1 MYFMHIR
8 LFLFFIIIVA
18 GIAAC
23 AEISHYAINVNYIP
37 QKGITRKSSAQGKFA
52 ITIAAFN
59 DARTVD
65 DKTIIGKKVKSKN
78 DKILALATAENFAH
92 EVTSAFRYFLLKAG
106 YSVDEVMPEWDLRD
120 SSISSAW
127 ETLVIGGSIDELEV
141 ICRSEGAGVQYN
153 TRVKL
158 HVAFADVQRR
168 KILHTTT
175 LESSASLKHL
185 MCSGEMMQE
194 QINGTLSMAI
204 EKIAENGELDK
215 IIAEISKVR
224 SENLTD

>member
-1 MYFMHIR
+1 MRIK
-8 LFLFFIIIVA
+8 LLLSLIIIVA
-18 GIAAC
+18 CITAC
-23 AEISHYAINVNYIP
+23 AEVANYAININYIP
-37 QKGITRKSSAQGKFA
+37 QKGITQKNSAQRKFA

-59 DARTVD
+59 DTRTVD

-78 DKILALATAENFAH
+78 DKILALATAENPARD
-92 EVTSAFRYFLLKAG
+92 VSSAFRYFLLKAG

-120 SSISSAW
+120 SSINSAW
-127 ETLVIGGSIDELEV
+127 GTLVIGGSIDELEV

-153 TRVKL
+153 ARVKL
-158 HVAFADVQRR
+158 HVVFADVQRK

-175 LESSASLKHL
+175 LESSATLKHL

-194 QINGTLSMAI
+194 QINGALSMAI

-224 SENLTD
+224 SENLAD

>member
-1 MYFMHIR
+1 MHIK

-23 AEISHYAINVNYIP
+23 AETSHYAINVNYIP
-37 QKGITRKSSAQGKFA
+37 QKGITRKNSAPGKFA

-59 DARTVD
+59 DTRTVD

-78 DKILALATAENFAH
+78 DKILALATAENPAR
-92 EVTSAFRYFLLKAG
+92 EVSSAFRYFFLKAG
-106 YSVDEVMPEWDLRD
+106 YSVDKVMPEWDLRD

-127 ETLVIGGSIDELEV
+127 GKLVIGGRIDELEV
-141 ICRSEGAGVQYN
+141 ICSNEGAGVQYN
-153 TRVKL
+153 TVVKL
-158 HVAFADVQRR
+158 QVVFADAQRKR
-168 KILHTTT
+168 ILHTTT
-175 LESSASLKHL
+175 LESAVTLKHL
-185 MCSGEMMQE
+185 RCSGEKMQE
-194 QINGTLSMAI
+194 QINSALSMAI

-224 SENLTD
+224 SESLAD

>member
-1 MYFMHIR
+1 MYFMRIKM
-8 LFLFFIIIVA
+8 LFTLFIIVA

-23 AEISHYAINVNYIP
+23 AEVSHYAINVNYIP
-37 QKGITRKSSAQGKFA
+37 QKNITWKNSAQRKFA

-78 DKILALATAENFAH
+78 DKILALATAENPAR
-92 EVTSAFRYFLLKAG
+92 EVSSAFRYFLLKAG
-106 YSVDEVMPEWDLRD
+106 YSVDEVMPEWDMRD

-127 ETLVIGGSIDELEV
+127 ETLGIGGSIDELEV
-141 ICRSEGAGVQYN
+141 ICRSEGTGVQYN

-158 HVAFADVQRR
+158 QVVFADVQRS

-175 LESSASLKHL
+175 LESTATLKHL

>member
-1 MYFMHIR
+1 MRIK
-8 LFLFFIIIVA
+8 LLLSLIIIVA
-18 GIAAC
+18 CITAC
-23 AEISHYAINVNYIP
+23 AEVSNYAININYIP
-37 QKGITRKSSAQGKFA
+37 QKGITRKNSAQGKFA

-59 DARTVD
+59 DTRTVD
-65 DKTIIGKKVKSKN
+65 DKTIIGKKVKSKD
-78 DKILALATAENFAH
+78 DKILALATAENPSRD
-92 EVTSAFRYFLLKAG
+92 VSSAFRYFLLKAG

-127 ETLVIGGSIDELEV
+127 GTLVIGGSIDELEV
-141 ICRSEGAGVQYN
+141 ICRTEGAGVQYN

-158 HVAFADVQRR
+158 HVVFADVQRK

-175 LESSASLKHL
+175 LESTATLKHL

-194 QINGTLSMAI
+194 QINGALSMAI

-224 SENLTD
+224 SENLAD

>member
-1 MYFMHIR
+1 MRIKM
-8 LFLFFIIIVA
+8 LFSLFIIIA

-23 AEISHYAINVNYIP
+23 AEVSNYAININYIP
-37 QKGITRKSSAQGKFA
+37 QKGFTRNNSAQGKFA

-59 DARTVD
+59 DTRIVD
-65 DKTIIGKKVKSKN
+65 DKTIIGKKVKSRN
-78 DKILALATAENFAH
+78 DKILALATAENSSRDIS
-92 EVTSAFRYFLLKAG
+92 SAFRYFLLKAG

-127 ETLVIGGSIDELEV
+127 GKLVIGGSIDELEV
-141 ICRSEGAGVQYN
+141 ICSSEGAGVQYN

-158 HVAFADVQRR
+158 HVVFADVQRR

-175 LESSASLKHL
+175 LESTSTLKHL
-185 MCSGEMMQE
+185 MCSGEMMQA
-194 QINGTLSMAI
+194 QINSALSMAI

-224 SENLTD
+224 SENLAD